1 MHASNISS
9 HLKLFANNTLLYA
22 VIHSQADALSLQ
34 SGPDQLVAWSQITL
48 ANSFPSRSKCYM
60 LRIHRSKNPIAHQYT
75 IFLQKIYLLETTI
88 ITNTSSFIYLFTI
101 NIPC

>member
-34 SGPDQLVAWSQITL
+34 SGPDQLVAWSQIWQIH
-48 ANSFPSRSKCYM
+48 F
-60 LRIHRSKNPIAHQYT
+60 LRALSAICCVFIDRKNPIAYQYT
-75 IFLQKIYLLETTI
+75 IFLKKIYLLETTI